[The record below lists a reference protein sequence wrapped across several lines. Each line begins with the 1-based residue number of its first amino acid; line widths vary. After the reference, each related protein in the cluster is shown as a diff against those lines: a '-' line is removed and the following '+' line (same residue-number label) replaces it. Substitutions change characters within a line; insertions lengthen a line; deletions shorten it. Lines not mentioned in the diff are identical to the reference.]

1 MSDSMN
7 DKPAPSID
15 LIVDLKNQF
24 VKYKGAK
31 IYFYKRPTY
40 LRMLECLRAE
50 HPTAVP
56 TGVVLSRIWGKKG
69 ANESNVYKTRD
80 RLNKRLAPYGLAIH
94 TQPRGVGLRLVEAEP
109 QATPRSP
116 RDGSAT
122 VPESQIADGVGPVH
136 NTRGLDDQPQSTRLS
151 SPGAQVAMPSAAF
164 DGSLGRSV
172 ETGVAP
178 DAWSQWSDFV
188 SSAAQPSLDALRFA
202 DRYNGSDRRIVGAV
216 IELFRH
222 RHLESH
228 SPLETLG
235 WKPEEIL
242 MLESGHLDISSIEK
256 DPKVQKAFQVSEE
269 TRLAQGK
276 ETALQEPN
284 NRKFAISDTS
294 TPFHDVS
301 TLTITFK
308 QTDYFSIQRAR
319 PAVGDDQRVR
329 LKYGNLTPSEN
340 LIPGAAAIVFAA
352 LFSDGEI
359 LAIFRNKNTFGWPET
374 WSFSG
379 EEQFDSI
386 DFSWEASARMKFAL
400 LRTVQEEIFP
410 LARIYDKNQL
420 VSAMRIVEQYVSS
433 MRVWSII
440 LEEPTAT
447 FSVFCVICLACTVD
461 DYKKAVKDMVRR
473 GLGEM
478 SNEGKYYTVPL
489 SAIPRLLQ
497 GMTLDA
503 TQIFGSNRTPVRPE
517 ELHPMSRYRLL
528 RLLEAQH
535 NASLPTVP

>member
-1 MSDSMN
+1 MN
-7 DKPAPSID
+7 AKPAPRID
-15 LIVDLKNQF
+15 LVVDSTNECAIYKNIKINLSGSPYYPKMLK
-24 VKYKGAK
+24 
-31 IYFYKRPTY
+31 
-40 LRMLECLRAE
+40 
-50 HPTAVP
+50 
-56 TGVVLSRIWGKKG
+56 VLSAAYPHAVLTRRLIEQVWTSSRSTGH
-69 ANESNVYKTRD
+69 NNVYKTLT
-80 RLNKRLAPYGLAIH
+80 RLTERLEPFGIAIVKE
-94 TQPRGVGLRLVEAEP
+94 PWRGGFRLVETEQP
-109 QATPRSP
+109 TIHLPRP
-116 RDGSAT
+116 DMGDGIPKRA
-122 VPESQIADGVGPVH
+122 IADHAAG
-136 NTRGLDDQPQSTRLS
+136 STNDGGHGRLPAAPLS
-151 SPGAQVAMPSAAF
+151 SNDTLTARPSIESSRPFNA
-164 DGSLGRSV
+164 SLG
-172 ETGVAP
+172 AP
-178 DAWSQWSDFV
+178 FTLGPWSQWSDFV
-188 SSAAQPSLDALRFA
+188 SSAAQPSPEAQEFA
-202 DRYNGSDRRIVGAV
+202 DRHNGSDRRIIGAV

-228 SPLETLG
+228 SPLEVLG

-242 MLESGHLDISSIEK
+242 MLESGHLDISSMEK
-256 DPKVQKAFQVSEE
+256 DPKVQSAFQASEE

-284 NRKFAISDTS
+284 NHKFAISDTS

-319 PAVGDDQRVR
+319 PAIADDPRVR
-329 LKYGNLTPSEN
+329 LKYGSLTPSEN

-379 EEQFDSI
+379 EEQFDI
-386 DFSWEASARMKFAL
+386 VDFSWEAPARMKFAL

-420 VSAMRIVEQYVSS
+420 LNAMRIVEQYVSS

-447 FSVFCVICLACTVD
+447 FGVFCVICLACTVD
-461 DYKKAVKDMVRR
+461 DYKKTVKDMVRR

-489 SAIPRLLQ
+489 SATPRLLQ
-497 GMTLDA
+497 GMTVDA
-503 TQIFGSNRTPVRPE
+503 TQIFGSNRTPVLPE

-528 RLLEAQH
+528 RLLEAHH
-535 NASLPTVP
+535 NAPVPTVP